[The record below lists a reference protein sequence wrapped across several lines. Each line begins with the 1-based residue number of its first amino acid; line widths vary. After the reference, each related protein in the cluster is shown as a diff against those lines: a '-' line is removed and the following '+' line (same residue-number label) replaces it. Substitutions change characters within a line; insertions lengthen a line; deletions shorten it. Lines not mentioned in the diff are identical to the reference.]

1 MGCIFDC
8 FRLIFYSFFHFSLLV
23 SYLLLFNF
31 DEVANQI
38 SLRASSSFRLLERS
52 QRSNWD
58 QFRVEKLADWDK
70 TATQRLLLQSLTNI
84 PRRWVSTNKYCSQK
98 CKGTRVHIH
107 AAAHAWEKLASVA
120 ETSVRAL
127 TSVCSGSSYWLRPPH
142 PHTLP
147 STGFGPEPR
156 SLSSPAEWYML

>member
-58 QFRVEKLADWDK
+58 QFRVEKLAD
-70 TATQRLLLQSLTNI
+70 
-84 PRRWVSTNKYCSQK
+84 
-98 CKGTRVHIH
+98 
-107 AAAHAWEKLASVA
+107 
-120 ETSVRAL
+120 
-127 TSVCSGSSYWLRPPH
+127 
-142 PHTLP
+142 
-147 STGFGPEPR
+147 
-156 SLSSPAEWYML
+156 